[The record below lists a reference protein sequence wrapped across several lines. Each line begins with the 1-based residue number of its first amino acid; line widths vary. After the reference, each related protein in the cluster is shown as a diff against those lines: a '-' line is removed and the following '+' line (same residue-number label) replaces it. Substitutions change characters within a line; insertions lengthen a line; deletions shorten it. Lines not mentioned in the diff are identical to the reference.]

1 MAVVTPWGWT
11 QFFDEL
17 SRFLRSADRQYGL
30 CDEQYCDYA
39 INRFE
44 TAVQNVDGF
53 KERVQTADGSVDDTE
68 SLHSI
73 SLLLTDLHHE
83 LTSLLQQWQEYSDRI
98 DAEVSIVRYSAPLH
112 HHGDRG
118 RPAFSISRQQLEYL
132 RSLSFSWTEIASL
145 LGVSRMTIYRRRAEF
160 GLLDDPSRTLNDE
173 ELSRV
178 VVEMRR
184 ELPEIGQLMVAGR
197 LRSMGYQIPRHRVRD
212 AVRSSDPLN
221 TALRWHGVT
230 TRRPYSVPG
239 PTSLWHIG

>member
-1 MAVVTPWGWT
+1 MMTTRDRSVYRTMAVVTPWGWI
-11 QFFDEL
+11 QFFDEF

-39 INRFE
+39 INRLE

-112 HHGDRG
+112 HHGIGDAQLS
-118 RPAFSISRQQLEYL
+118 AFQGSNWNI
-132 RSLSFSWTEIASL
+132 
-145 LGVSRMTIYRRRAEF
+145 
-160 GLLDDPSRTLNDE
+160 
-173 ELSRV
+173 
-178 VVEMRR
+178 
-184 ELPEIGQLMVAGR
+184 
-197 LRSMGYQIPRHRVRD
+197 
-212 AVRSSDPLN
+212 
-221 TALRWHGVT
+221 
-230 TRRPYSVPG
+230 
-239 PTSLWHIG
+239 